1 MVDRQAE
8 PGFSNSNVAEN
19 YREWVAGTM
28 KMFSY
33 KRKSQLFD
41 RMKSCSV
48 EVMNGTMTIFPSHHE
63 KGGAWSREGLS
74 EEDNVIL
81 SFSSSPSAVGA
92 ALRLALE
99 RCRGNVY

>member
-1 MVDRQAE
+1 MEALAASRMVDRQAE

-33 KRKSQLFD
+33 KRKSQLFG

-48 EVMNGTMTIFPSHHE
+48 EVMSGTMTIFPSHHE
-63 KGGAWSREGLS
+63 KGGL
-74 EEDNVIL
+74 
-81 SFSSSPSAVGA
+81 GA
-92 ALRLALE
+92 E
-99 RCRGNVY
+99 KG